1 VQEFAP
7 AFASIQGL
15 GIFSNV
21 YTLWGAFAVITIVL
35 LYEAV
40 IKIKHHENILVEIM
54 VIMTFYPLWYIG
66 TGVAKYIPDLAL
78 VLVIGLAYVIDKIVE
93 KVD

>member
-1 VQEFAP
+1 
-7 AFASIQGL
+7 
-15 GIFSNV
+15 
-21 YTLWGAFAVITIVL
+21 L
-35 LYEAV
+35 LYEAI

-78 VLVIGLAYVIDKIVE
+78 VLVIGLAYVIDRIVE
-93 KVD
+93 KVERVD